1 MIVKESFS
9 CVQFHG
15 TVFSSNHRLAHH
27 EGVFGHHEDDLVHH
41 EEVLAYHEEVLVYQE
56 EIEDCV
62 FPLPRHMVQQH
73 MEVHERDCVVQ
84 VHRRLVLHKDVVQ
97 LELD

>member
-1 MIVKESFS
+1 MFHSISKIVWYLGS
-9 CVQFHG
+9 
-15 TVFSSNHRLAHH
+15 VFSSNHRLAHH
-27 EGVFGHHEDDLVHH
+27 EVVFGHHEEVLVHH
-41 EEVLAYHEEVLVYQE
+41 EEVLAYHEEVLAYQE

-62 FPLPRHMVQQH
+62 LPLPRHLVQQY

-84 VHRRLVLHKDVVQ
+84 VHRLLSLHKDVVQ